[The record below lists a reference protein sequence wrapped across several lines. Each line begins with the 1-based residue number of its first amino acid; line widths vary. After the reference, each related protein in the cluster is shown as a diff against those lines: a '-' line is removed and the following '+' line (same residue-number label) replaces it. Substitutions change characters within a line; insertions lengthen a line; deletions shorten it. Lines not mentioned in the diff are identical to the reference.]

1 MRKPSNRSLSKIAC
15 AFVAIVA
22 CDVSQAVYLNPQGLG
37 EALVYPYYTVNGG
50 QDTLVTLTN
59 QGRDAKAVKVRF
71 LEGYNSRDVLDVNV
85 YLAVG
90 DVWTAAVVADGNGAK
105 LVTSDPSCTV
115 PDIAGSAQHSVAFTT
130 RAFDG
135 STAQGKD
142 GGPTGLARVR
152 EGHIE
157 VVEMGVVTGAS
168 AKALSPPPP
177 PADNDDELPDL
188 AGGSPTDCA
197 RLHTAWA
204 SGGYWSQ
211 DAATDLVAP
220 SGGLTGSAMIVN
232 VARGTVLGYIADAL
246 ADFHLASKGLEHT
259 ASGALTPNLASA
271 TSLSAS
277 TYAAGAPSTL
287 TFARGIDAVTAAFM
301 AGTISNEFW
310 TSPALGANSEWVIT
324 FPTKRF
330 YTDPKYV
337 GDHAIPPF
345 ENLFVAPG
353 ESCGTYF
360 AFAEHDANAARV
372 GNAHSDP
379 FLGVKAPGFSTD
391 MPLCHATQV
400 ITFRQNDD
408 VDNPYDPTPK
418 PPSRVLASNLVS
430 WNFPFQFESGWAR
443 FGFGISTGHDAFTTA
458 DGQSF
463 YGQPVTGFLA
473 AQFVNGS
480 VQGALANYTLA
491 LRHRTDARCEFTK
504 AGSGGMA
511 SFCMP

>member
-1 MRKPSNRSLSKIAC
+1 MLAAC
-15 AFVAIVA
+15 GAV
-22 CDVSQAVYLNPQGLG
+22 QAVYLNPQGLG

-50 QDTLVTLTN
+50 QDTLFTLTN

-71 LEGYNSRDVLDVNV
+71 LEGYNSRDVLDINV

-90 DVWTAAVVADGNGAK
+90 DVWTAAVVNDGDGAK
-105 LVTSDPSCTV
+105 LITSDPSCTV
-115 PDIAGSAQHSVAFTT
+115 PDVAGSTTHSIAFKTS
-130 RAFDG
+130 AFDG
-135 STAQGKD
+135 SGPQGKD
-142 GGPTGLARVR
+142 GGPTARSRVR
-152 EGHIE
+152 EGHVE
-157 VVEMGVVTGAS
+157 VVEMGTVTGAS
-168 AKALSPPPP
+168 EKALSPTPP

-188 AGGSPTDCA
+188 AGGSPVDCS

-204 SGGYWSQ
+204 SGGYWLQ
-211 DAATDLVAP
+211 DATVDLGAP
-220 SGGLTGSAMIVN
+220 SGGLTGSAIIVN
-232 VARGTVLGYIADAL
+232 VSRGTVQGYVADAV
-246 ADFHLASKGLEHT
+246 ADLHVAGQGLEHT
-259 ASGALTPNLASA
+259 APDALTPNLASA

-277 TYAAGAPSTL
+277 TYASGAPSTL
-287 TFARGIDAVTAAFM
+287 TFGRGIDAVTAAFM

-310 TSPALGANSEWVIT
+310 TSPAVGANSEWVIT

-330 YTDPKYV
+330 YTDPYYV
-337 GDHAIPPF
+337 DDHAAAPF
-345 ENLFVAPG
+345 ENTFVAPG
-353 ESCGTYF
+353 ESCGSYF
-360 AFAEHDANAARV
+360 AYAGHDTNAARV

-379 FLGVKAPGFSTD
+379 FLGVRAPGFAPN

-400 ITFRQNDD
+400 ITFRQNDG
-408 VDNPYDPTPK
+408 VDNPYDPTPN

-443 FGFGISTGHDAFTTA
+443 FGFGISSGHHAFLTA
-458 DGQSF
+458 DGQVL

-491 LRHRTDARCEFTK
+491 LRHRTDARCDYTK
-504 AGSGGMA
+504 AGSGGMD

>member
-1 MRKPSNRSLSKIAC
+1 MKKLLEHPGIKTCC
-15 AFVAIVA
+15 ALLALA
-22 CDVSQAVYLNPQGLG
+22 ASGAAEAVYLNPQGLG

-50 QDTLVTLTN
+50 QDTLFTLTN

-71 LEGYNSRDVLDVNV
+71 LEGYKSRDVLDVNV

-90 DVWTAAVVADGNGAK
+90 DVWTAAIVANGDGAK
-105 LVTSDPSCTV
+105 LITSDSSCTV
-115 PDIAGSAQHSVAFTT
+115 PDVAGTSSHSIAFTT

-135 STAQGKD
+135 STSQGKD
-142 GGPTGLARVR
+142 GGPTGLSRVR
-152 EGHIE
+152 EGHVE
-157 VVEMGVVTGAS
+157 VVEMGVVTSAS
-168 AKALSPPPP
+168 EKALSPAPPP
-177 PADNDDELPDL
+177 LDFDEFPDL
-188 AGGSPTDCA
+188 AGGSPTDCS

-204 SGGYWSQ
+204 SGGSWSQ
-211 DAATDLVAP
+211 DATTDLAAP

-232 VARGTVLGYIADAL
+232 VARGTVQGYAADAL
-246 ADFHLASKGLEHT
+246 ADFHLSGKGLEHT
-259 ASGALTPNLASA
+259 PSDALPPNLTSA
-271 TSLSAS
+271 TSLVAS
-277 TYAAGAPSTL
+277 TYATGAPSTL
-287 TFARGIDAVTAAFM
+287 TFLRGIDAVTAAFM

-310 TSPALGANSEWVIT
+310 TSPALGANSEWVVT

-330 YTDPKYV
+330 YTDPRYV
-337 GDHAIPPF
+337 GDHAAPPF
-345 ENLFVAPG
+345 ENVFVAPG

-360 AFAEHDANAARV
+360 AFAEHDTNAARV

-379 FLGVKAPGFSTD
+379 FLGVRDPGFSTD

-400 ITFRQNDD
+400 VTFRQNDG

-418 PPSRVLASNLVS
+418 PPSRMLASNLVS
-430 WNFPFQFESGWAR
+430 WNFPFPFESGWVR
-443 FGFGISTGHDAFTTA
+443 FGFGMSSGHEAFTAA
-458 DGQSF
+458 DGQPL

-504 AGSGGMA
+504 AGSGGMK